1 MVSEKNDARVLR
13 GRTLALSDGSF
24 EKAEYE
30 LTYTVPAGVD
40 ADTALKNLEMCLEGL
55 LAEFEER
62 YKPSASKPSEP
73 SKPQVTGPPLPPGFQ
88 TAAQEPTPELDP
100 GYLDGLPWKSF
111 QTGGGAWIFRDTPG
125 AKALSEEIAKQGGQ
139 ITIGNYRYK
148 ITQGRDREFINRF
161 EVGKK
166 P

>member
-1 MVSEKNDARVLR
+1 MSEKREARVF
-13 GRTLALSDGSF
+13 GRRSLPRLDGGF
-24 EKAEYE
+24 ETREYE
-30 LTYTVPAGVD
+30 LTFTVPSGVD
-40 ADTALKNLEMCLEGL
+40 ADTALKNLEMCVEGL

-62 YKPSASKPSEP
+62 YKPSASKPPEP

-88 TAAQEPTPELDP
+88 TAASEPTPELDP